1 MATNAVQIKEVGKWR
16 KMQQARENGNGSES
30 TKIEVESGENFP
42 LMVSDNGDPPSPAQA
57 LLLKL
62 PAHIWD

>member
-42 LMVSDNGDPPSPAQA
+42 LMVSEGRGNCECFSCRA
-57 LLLKL
+57 LSSY
-62 PAHIWD
+62 